1 MHTLFMNSRNSKT
14 SDPQRLL
21 LKISDKINFT
31 LSVLEKRKNSIF
43 EIPIIPQALN
53 INLDIIR

>member
-21 LKISDKINFT
+21 LKLNPFSPGKT
-31 LSVLEKRKNSIF
+31 EKF
-43 EIPIIPQALN
+43 
-53 INLDIIR
+53 DF

>member
-31 LSVLEKRKNSIF
+31 LSVPEKRKNSIF